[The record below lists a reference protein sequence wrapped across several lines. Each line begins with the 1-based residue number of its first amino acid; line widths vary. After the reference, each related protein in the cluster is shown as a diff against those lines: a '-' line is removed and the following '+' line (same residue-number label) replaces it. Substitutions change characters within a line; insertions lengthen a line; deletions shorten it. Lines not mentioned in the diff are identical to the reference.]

1 MRDPARERADSIGP
15 FLYVLNKSMRQTMNI
30 IKRLLL
36 LAPLALAGLD
46 HAPAHAANTARQEHV
61 EGSVAYISGGVSSDE
76 ADAMKAAA
84 ANYPLTLEL
93 AVAGPQRDP
102 YIADAR
108 VEIRDLQGNAV
119 LNTTTEGPFLLVR
132 LPSGTYTLDV
142 EWNGAQKKRT
152 VQVAADK
159 RQHIFLEFPRSAER

>member
-1 MRDPARERADSIGP
+1 MHRHTRPIPRGRI
-15 FLYVLNKSMRQTMNI
+15 T
-30 IKRLLL
+30 
-36 LAPLALAGLD
+36 
-46 HAPAHAANTARQEHV
+46 
-61 EGSVAYISGGVSSDE
+61 SDE

-108 VEIRDLQGNAV
+108 VEIRDVQGNAV

>member
-1 MRDPARERADSIGP
+1 
-15 FLYVLNKSMRQTMNI
+15 MRQTMNI
-30 IKRLLL
+30 VKRLLL

-46 HAPAHAANTARQEHV
+46 HAPVHAAQSDAARQKHTQRSV
-61 EGSVAYISGGVSSDE
+61 GSVAYISGGIGSDE
-76 ADAMKAAA
+76 AQAMKAAA
-84 ANYPLTLEL
+84 ADYPLTLEL
-93 AVAGPQRDP
+93 AAAGPERDP

-108 VEIRDLQGNAV
+108 VEIRDLKGNAV

-142 EWNGAQKKRT
+142 EWNGAQKRKT

-159 RQHIFLEFPRSAER
+159 RQHVMFEFSRAADR

>member
-1 MRDPARERADSIGP
+1 
-15 FLYVLNKSMRQTMNI
+15 MNI
-30 IKRLLL
+30 IKRLLI
-36 LAPLALAGLD
+36 LAPLALAVD
-46 HAPAHAANTARQEHV
+46 HPPAHATDNARHEQV
-61 EGSVAYISGGVSSDE
+61 RGSVSYISGGISSDE

-93 AVAGPQRDP
+93 AVAGPARDP

-142 EWNGAQKKRT
+142 EWNGAQKKRI

-159 RQHIFLEFPRSAER
+159 HQHVFFEFPRSADR

>member
-61 EGSVAYISGGVSSDE
+61 QGSIAYISGGISSDE
-76 ADAMKAAA
+76 TRGAIQPIISTGMA
-84 ANYPLTLEL
+84 T
-93 AVAGPQRDP
+93 PQR
-102 YIADAR
+102 
-108 VEIRDLQGNAV
+108 
-119 LNTTTEGPFLLVR
+119 
-132 LPSGTYTLDV
+132 
-142 EWNGAQKKRT
+142 
-152 VQVAADK
+152 
-159 RQHIFLEFPRSAER
+159 

>member
-1 MRDPARERADSIGP
+1 
-15 FLYVLNKSMRQTMNI
+15 MNI

-46 HAPAHAANTARQEHV
+46 HTPAHAANTARQEHV
-61 EGSVAYISGGVSSDE
+61 QGSIAYISGGISSDE

-93 AVAGPQRDP
+93 AV
-102 YIADAR
+102 
-108 VEIRDLQGNAV
+108 NAV

-142 EWNGAQKKRT
+142 EWNGAQQKRT

-159 RQHIFLEFPRSAER
+159 RQHIFFEFPRSAER

>member
-1 MRDPARERADSIGP
+1 
-15 FLYVLNKSMRQTMNI
+15 MRQTMNI

-46 HAPAHAANTARQEHV
+46 HPPAHAANTVRQEHRQ
-61 EGSVAYISGGVSSDE
+61 GAIAYISGGVSSDE

-84 ANYPLTLEL
+84 ADYPLTLEL

-108 VEIRDLQGNAV
+108 VEIRDMQGNAV

-132 LPSGTYTLDV
+132 LPSGMYTLDV

-159 RQHIFLEFPRSAER
+159 RQHIFFEFPRSAER

>member
-1 MRDPARERADSIGP
+1 
-15 FLYVLNKSMRQTMNI
+15 MNI
-30 IKRLLL
+30 VKRLLL

-46 HAPAHAANTARQEHV
+46 HAPAHAARPEHTQ
-61 EGSVAYISGGVSSDE
+61 GSIAYLSGGVGSEE
-76 ADAMKAAA
+76 ADEMKAAA

-93 AVAGPQRDP
+93 AAAGPERDP

-108 VEIRDLQGNAV
+108 VEIRDLKGNAV

-142 EWNGAQKKRT
+142 EWNGAQKRKT
-152 VQVAADK
+152 VQVATNK
-159 RQHIFLEFPRSAER
+159 RQHIMFEFPRAADR

>member
-1 MRDPARERADSIGP
+1 
-15 FLYVLNKSMRQTMNI
+15 MNI

-61 EGSVAYISGGVSSDE
+61 QGSVAYISGGVSSDE

-93 AVAGPQRDP
+93 AVAG
-102 YIADAR
+102 
-108 VEIRDLQGNAV
+108 EIRDTIRRQDMI
-119 LNTTTEGPFLLVR
+119 EK
-132 LPSGTYTLDV
+132 S
-142 EWNGAQKKRT
+142 
-152 VQVAADK
+152 QVSRDWR
-159 RQHIFLEFPRSAER
+159 RQERV

>member
-1 MRDPARERADSIGP
+1 MHENGPASVGP
-15 FLYVLNKSMRQTMNI
+15 FLSILNESMRLPMNI
-30 IKRLLL
+30 IKRLLI

-46 HAPAHAANTARQEHV
+46 HAPAHAAVPLQEQTQ
-61 EGSVAYISGGVSSDE
+61 GSVTYISGGISSDE

-119 LNTTTEGPFLLVR
+119 LDTTTEGPFLLVR